1 MIEGGDQCYSNSSRR
16 EVISGGVGMSH
27 LSILKFFVSFPYV
40 DCGEDCMC
48 IGINIE
54 SGGNESRV

>member
-1 MIEGGDQCYSNSSRR
+1 
-16 EVISGGVGMSH
+16 MSH
-27 LSILKFFVSFPYV
+27 LSTLKLFVSFPYV

-54 SGGNESRV
+54 SGGNNGGYNGNAITNITRKNLKAIEKTSWF